1 MKLPVIAT
9 VMALGIATAG
19 MVYADRS
26 APEHDHSAQGTDI
39 ERTDVPGEGGSYP
52 TTTTGMGSEDVEPID
67 TEDFLETAMAKGI
80 AEVETSRL
88 AVEKGGPRVKEFA
101 NRMIEDHGNAN
112 RKLAEIASQEN
123 IETPDDATLMDRAK
137 SMVLQVRDGDSFDE
151 AYINNQI
158 EAHEQSIELFRRAA
172 VSDSE
177 AVKNF
182 AVATLPKLEEHLE
195 MAVSLKDEVSAA
207 DNR

>member
-112 RKLAEIASQEN
+112 RKLAEIATQEN

-195 MAVSLKDEVSAA
+195 MAVSLKDEVSTA